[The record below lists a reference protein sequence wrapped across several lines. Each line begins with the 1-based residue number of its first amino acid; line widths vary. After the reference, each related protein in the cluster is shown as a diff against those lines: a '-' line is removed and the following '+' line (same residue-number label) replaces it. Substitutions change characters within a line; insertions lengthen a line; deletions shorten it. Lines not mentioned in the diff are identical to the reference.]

1 MNTMNFSII
10 GTGSA
15 LPGTCQSNEV
25 LSKLMDTSDQWIR
38 ERTGIEGRHILN
50 KAKLSDI
57 AKRASLKAVADA
69 GIDPK
74 ELDLILC
81 TTVRGDFATPALAC
95 IVQKDIGAD
104 CPAFDM
110 NSGCCGFI
118 VALDV
123 ASAYFAAGKVKKM
136 LIVSAEAMSRCMD
149 WHDRSTC
156 VLFGD
161 GAAAVVLEQG
171 DSLKA
176 IKLTTKGNA
185 DYLRIANSFGNCP
198 IDERYLTEKNP
209 EANVVSEFS
218 QEIDYNEDGTP
229 YEYLKMDG
237 QGTYK
242 FAVSSMCREI
252 PPTLEM
258 AGITMD
264 DVDYFLPHQANL
276 RIIDGARAR
285 LKIPK
290 EKTRTNLQHC
300 GNTSSASIPLLLDEM
315 NRKGELH
322 RDDILLLS
330 AFGAGL
336 TTATCV
342 LKWAK

>member
-1 MNTMNFSII
+1 MMGIKII
-10 GTGSA
+10 ATGSY
-15 LPGTCQSNEV
+15 LPSKVVTNDD
-25 LSKLMDTSDQWIR
+25 LSKIVDTSDEWIVK
-38 ERTGIEGRHILN
+38 RTGIRTRHYLGEGETHQTMAEAA
-50 KAKLSDI
+50 AKQALERANIDRSKI
-57 AKRASLKAVADA
+57 A
-69 GIDPK
+69 
-74 ELDLILC
+74 
-81 TTVRGDFATPALAC
+81 AC
-95 IVQKDIGAD
+95 IVTTLGGDYITPTCACMLQAALELEENTA
-104 CPAFDM
+104 CFDM
-110 NSGCCGFI
+110 NSACAGFPYGLKLAQGL
-118 VALDV
+118 VTKERPYALV
-123 ASAYFAAGKVKKM
+123 
-136 LIVSAEAMSRCMD
+136 VSCEALSRLTD
-149 WHDRSTC
+149 FTDRSTC

-161 GAAAVVLEQG
+161 GAGAVVLEQG
-171 DSLKA
+171 DSLQA

-209 EANVVSEFS
+209 EADVVSEFS
-218 QEIDYNEDGTP
+218 QEIDYKEDGTP

-242 FAVSSMCREI
+242 FAISSMCREI
-252 PPTLEM
+252 PLTLEM
-258 AGITMD
+258 AGITME

-276 RIIDGARAR
+276 RIIDGARTR